1 LAESSSSEGSVGDEK
16 DTIESPERPWATRR
30 TADDLLW
37 EPHPILGRMSS
48 IVARGLVKRYGTFE
62 AVRGVDF
69 EVAERECFGFLGPN
83 GAGKTTTMRM
93 IATTLPPTEGELRV
107 LGMPVTEGREIRR
120 RMGVVPQENN
130 LEEDLSVLENLVV
143 YARYF
148 GIPGRVSRPRA
159 DELLSFVALGDKKD
173 WLIPKLSGGMKRR
186 VLVARALMNEPELL
200 ILDEPTTGLDPQAR
214 HLVWEKLRSL
224 RRQGVTLTLT
234 THYMEEAA
242 QLCDRLVIM
251 HEGRILVE
259 GAPRDLVARESSP
272 QVVEV
277 FEPSKEAARELSTL
291 DGTADRVDRLS
302 DRWLFYTS
310 QGEELLS
317 KIRAVVSDPG
327 AVWLRGATLED
338 VFLRLTGRGL
348 RE

>member
-1 LAESSSSEGSVGDEK
+1 MSVV
-16 DTIESPERPWATRR
+16 
-30 TADDLLW
+30 
-37 EPHPILGRMSS
+37 
-48 IVARGLVKRYGTFE
+48 VARELTKRFGEAE
-62 AVRGVDF
+62 AVRGIGF
-69 EVAERECFGFLGPN
+69 EVRERECFGFLGPN

-93 IATTLPPTEGELRV
+93 ISCTSPPTSGDLEV
-107 LGMPVTEGREIRR
+107 LGMPVSRGREIRR

-130 LEEDLSVLENLVV
+130 LDEDVSVLQNLLI

-148 GIPGRVSRPRA
+148 DIPTRIARA
-159 DELLSFVALGDKKD
+159 TAEELLYFVALSDKRD
-173 WLIPKLSGGMKRR
+173 WGIPQLSGGMKRR
-186 VLVARALMNEPELL
+186 LLVARSLINDPDVL

-224 RRQGVTLTLT
+224 KRQGVTLLLT

-251 HEGRILVE
+251 HEGRILIQ
-259 GAPRDLVARESSP
+259 GAPRELVAREASP
-272 QVVEV
+272 QVIEV
-277 FEPSKEAARELSTL
+277 FDPSPDAAVALQRL
-291 DGTADRVDRLS
+291 DGLAERSERLA

-310 QGEELLS
+310 QGERLLA
-317 KIRAVVSDPG
+317 RVREVVADPG

-338 VFLRLTGRGL
+338 VFLQLTGRGL